1 MFLALLPALA
11 QAQCANWDAGGYWD
25 INQRGTTYLIRLKL
39 QQKGRVL
46 TGLAFNDPSG
56 TIPDNPSPAIW
67 YFGRVDGTIDEN
79 NFSVQI
85 FWPDGLTGVY
95 TGKVLP
101 SGRIDGETHD
111 KNNSKISE
119 TWHSEG
125 VLKCATPI
133 NPRVV
138 VQSTAPRPPPLKS
151 TGKMPKSEP
160 APPMKVPGIVVSPFI
175 FPSPGSP
182 TVFVVITWD
191 AGPDHPYAEVWFKV
205 NNGEGTFLVE

>member
-1 MFLALLPALA
+1 M
-11 QAQCANWDAGGYWD
+11 
-25 INQRGTTYLIRLKL
+25 
-39 QQKGRVL
+39 
-46 TGLAFNDPSG
+46 
-56 TIPDNPSPAIW
+56 
-67 YFGRVDGTIDEN
+67 
-79 NFSVQI
+79 
-85 FWPDGLTGVY
+85 Y

-101 SGRIDGETHD
+101 SGRIDGETRD
-111 KNNSKISE
+111 KNNSKICE

-125 VLKCATPI
+125 VLKCPPPPVKASVATEPT
-133 NPRVV
+133 P
-138 VQSTAPRPPPLKS
+138 PRPKPLKS

-205 NNGEGTFLVE
+205 NNGEGTFLVEQGKGGRQIAVERGKLYEYILTDAGKTLSTVTFAVPRR